1 MDIKKIAKI
10 TGGRVI
16 TANTKVLNDSLLQ
29 LNAAIV
35 NAEHELKLYN
45 MNVDTESGEEFQ
57 FKPIEQTLNELT
69 QKVDTLSDKVLE
81 VVNKNVDDF
90 LLNEQLCRYAS
101 GISLSY
107 VDLVKAASKYVDAS
121 GKSQLNA
128 LAKALASLRLAFK
141 NQDAKLEDIRNL
153 VNIAKHISV
162 IVTKCFN
169 GSKS

>member
-16 TANTKVLNDSLLQ
+16 TANNKVLNDSLLQ

-45 MNVDTESGEEFQ
+45 MSVDTESGEEFQ

-69 QKVDTLSDKVLE
+69 QKVDTLSDKILE
-81 VVNKNVDDF
+81 VVSRNVDDF

-121 GKSQLNA
+121 GKSQLNS
-128 LAKALASLRLAFK
+128 LAKTLASLRLAFK

-153 VNIAKHISV
+153 INTAKHISV